1 MRIIQEN
8 IAGPVYR
15 SRILEE
21 YFSSENM
28 VIADIET
35 TGLSPRSSQVILGGM
50 IMPDGDD
57 RLAVQYFADSPE
69 DEEELL
75 DRYTAKLAE
84 YDVIVTYNGNAFDLP
99 FLKKRMKTHR
109 IGTERLERCCSM
121 DLYRIL
127 KKYSGLPEILPD
139 LKQKTVEK
147 YMGAGQARRDTIDG
161 AESVR
166 LYYQYVRSR
175 GAQRETL
182 LDRILLH
189 NRDDIVK
196 LSDIMSILSHLDLHE
211 IMYAEG
217 CPVRAGNVSA
227 VIRNNL
233 VNSRGVSIEG
243 DVSGAAESY
252 RSFTGGVEVEVDKK
266 GHFFIR
272 FGTEKVGG
280 YSVADLKAIGADFP
294 ELRELPGYESGYLIL
309 RDPEKKIRYRE
320 ANRLA
325 GALVERLLGEIR
337 FPEQIRIIL

>member
-1 MRIIQEN
+1 MRIIQEK
-8 IAGPVYR
+8 IAGPVFR

-21 YFSSENM
+21 YFSSGNM

-35 TGLSPRSSQVILGGM
+35 TGLSPRSSQVVLGGM
-50 IMPDGDD
+50 VVPDGDD

-75 DRYTAKLAE
+75 DRYATMLAE

-99 FLKKRMKTHR
+99 FLKKRMKAHR
-109 IGTERLERCCSM
+109 IDAERLERCCSM

-127 KKYSGLPEILPD
+127 KKYSALPQILPD

-147 YMGAGQARRDTIDG
+147 YMGAGQSRRDTIDG

-175 GAQRETL
+175 GPQREKL

-196 LSDIMSILSHLDLHE
+196 LSEIMSILGHLDLHE

-217 CPVRAGNVSA
+217 CPVRTERASA
-227 VIRNNL
+227 IIRNSL
-233 VNSRGVSIEG
+233 VNSRGMSIEG
-243 DVSGAAESY
+243 DVFGAAGSY
-252 RSFTGGVEVEVDKK
+252 RSFTGGVEAEVDEK
-266 GHFFIR
+266 GHFSISFR
-272 FGTEKVGG
+272 TEKVGG
-280 YSVADLKAIGADFP
+280 YSVADLKAIGADYP

-309 RDPEKKIRYRE
+309 RDPEKKICYHE
-320 ANRLA
+320 VNRLA
-325 GALVERLLGEIR
+325 GTLVEKLLGEIR
-337 FPEQIRIIL
+337 FSEQIRMML